1 MISSYHDEIIYFYS
15 SLIIY
20 LCQCQML
27 NIALVCK
34 YVAHIGH

>member
-1 MISSYHDEIIYFYS
+1 MTN
-15 SLIIY
+15 Y

-34 YVAHIGH
+34 YVAHMGH